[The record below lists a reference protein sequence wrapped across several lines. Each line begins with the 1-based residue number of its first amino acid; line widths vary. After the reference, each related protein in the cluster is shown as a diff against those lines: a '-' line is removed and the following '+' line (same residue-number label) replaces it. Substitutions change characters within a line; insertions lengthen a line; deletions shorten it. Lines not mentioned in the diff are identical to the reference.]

1 MSLGGSG
8 VSIGGVGSLRVL
20 HIPTYPM
27 FFWGDSLTPKKQPW
41 QVFTDISSVA
51 LVEAQE
57 TFEANHLMVETL
69 LGDFFEP
76 LEGVVETT
84 GMPVENGGPNGGG
97 FLGSETSQGLVG
109 GG

>member
-1 MSLGGSG
+1 MFGL
-8 VSIGGVGSLRVL
+8 VSFTENL
-20 HIPTYPM
+20 
-27 FFWGDSLTPKKQPW
+27 

-76 LEGVVETT
+76 LEGAVKTLPRCFFYVKLRR
-84 GMPVENGGPNGGG
+84 V
-97 FLGSETSQGLVG
+97 LRGLVG
-109 GG
+109 CWSWWLDFFDVFFLRDGDGF

>member
-1 MSLGGSG
+1 MVFL
-8 VSIGGVGSLRVL
+8 
-20 HIPTYPM
+20 
-27 FFWGDSLTPKKQPW
+27 GDSLTPKKQPW

-84 GMPVENGGPNGGG
+84 GMLRWSKTVVQTDGV
-97 FLGSETSQGLVG
+97 FWVRKLRRDWLVG
-109 GG
+109 VDWLMGVDWLDFAGW